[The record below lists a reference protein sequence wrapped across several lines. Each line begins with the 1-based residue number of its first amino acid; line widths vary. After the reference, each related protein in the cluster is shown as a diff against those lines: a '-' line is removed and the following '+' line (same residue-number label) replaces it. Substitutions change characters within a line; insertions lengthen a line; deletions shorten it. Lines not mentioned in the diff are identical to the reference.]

1 MAVISRLTRAASL
14 LVIALAVTTMSAC
27 APEPQ
32 PSPAPTPAFASE
44 EEAFAAAEEVY
55 RAYNEAV
62 NAERRG
68 DPDAEPRDYL
78 VGLALDGD
86 TNARQILGGEGL
98 VISGDGV
105 IADIT
110 NEGAEI
116 SSGNVSVEM
125 RVCLDV
131 SSTRVLDES
140 GSDVTPEGRQL
151 RVPLRIT
158 MTDSAHGLVISES
171 TADEG
176 ASC

>member
-1 MAVISRLTRAASL
+1 ML
-14 LVIALAVTTMSAC
+14 LLALVATTMSGC

-32 PSPAPTPAFASE
+32 PSPTPTPAFASE

-68 DPDAEPRDYL
+68 DADAEPRDYL

-98 VISGDGV
+98 VISGNGV
-105 IADIT
+105 IADVAR
-110 NEGAEI
+110 ERAEI
-116 SSGNVSVEM
+116 AHSEVLIEI

-131 SSTRVLDES
+131 SSTSVLDES
-140 GSDVTPEGRQL
+140 GTDVTPVARQL

-158 MTDSAHGLVISES
+158 MTESAHGLVISES
-171 TADEG
+171 TTDEG
-176 ASC
+176 DSC